1 MFEKWAGTTRYV
13 YNKMLEKVKL
23 DITHLSKEAKI
34 VKECIT
40 KEGNNIVQDG

>member
-23 DITHLSKEAKI
+23 DSSYLSKETKI

-40 KEGNNIVQDG
+40 EKDNNIV